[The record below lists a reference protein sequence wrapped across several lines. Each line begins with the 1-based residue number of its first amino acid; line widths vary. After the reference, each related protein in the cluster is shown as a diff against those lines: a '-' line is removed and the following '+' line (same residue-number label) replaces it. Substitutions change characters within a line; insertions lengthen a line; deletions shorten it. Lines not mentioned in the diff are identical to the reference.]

1 MIVRLLTFSA
11 VTALCAAWVPA
22 RPDPLADVEPAEQG
36 PAFGE
41 AQLAPYFTS
50 SRLKSALS
58 ELQAGRA
65 ANALRYL
72 PSRPAD
78 VPTKWLKAL
87 ALKAANHPQA
97 ARELFQQIARQG
109 GPLADRA
116 LHLAGLCA
124 VDEGEARTA
133 ERLLGQVSLRYVDAD
148 QALLERARQLM
159 KLRSAGRRTAARVEE
174 ILQPIFQGQLRADVA
189 AAHLLAGEAQL
200 AARSKDKA
208 RAHWRAAWLESPNSA
223 AAETAKE
230 LERQLGG
237 GAPVAPLLLVRRA
250 EMLLD
255 AHRNREALDQLS
267 RIPVP
272 SICQGGCPGD
282 RSPAGFLKA
291 ALAALGALPEQH
303 QPTPEDVAR
312 TPVEPADALA
322 CRVKL
327 DQGRALRKQREYTR
341 TRATLATVV
350 LRCAEPDVRSRALY
364 LLAQLETISGKPTAG
379 PLWEAL
385 ARKYPKSTLADDAI
399 FNQALAARRA
409 ADPEKERA
417 LLKELVDL
425 HPESDMRSDALFRL
439 FWSQWIDGRPR
450 AGLVWLDQLAADP
463 ESDGYEEERARY
475 WRARSLLEP
484 QASDTELSRAAARE
498 VARTDLVWLVEGRPL
513 TYYGLLARGRLAE
526 LDPERARA
534 IEESQDR
541 LLQTPAPRALR
552 AGILA
557 RDAHLMSGIELLRL
571 GLRTEAAREIAA
583 IDRSAARDAG
593 ESGQEPLTLVAELF
607 ARAGDLRSAHAVVR
621 TELRGLLRR
630 PATALALRAAALAYP
645 LAFRDQIARVSQ
657 GAAIPPDLLQAL
669 MREESALD
677 PRALSPSGALG
688 LTQLMPATA
697 RVLARKLKLRG
708 YETAWLLDP
717 ETNIRI
723 GGTYLGELYARFQ
736 HPALAL
742 ASYNAGPGAVS
753 GWLKARGSLPLDAF
767 VEEIPLDETRGYVK
781 RCLRS
786 FAAYQFLYS
795 KGRVLPLGQTLAIQ

>member
-1 MIVRLLTFSA
+1 MIVRLLTLSA
-11 VTALCAAWVPA
+11 VMALCVAWVPA
-22 RPDPLADVEPAEQG
+22 QPDPLADVEPQEQG
-36 PAFGE
+36 PAIGE

-78 VPTKWLKAL
+78 LPTRWLKAL

-97 ARELFQQIARQG
+97 ARELFQQIAKQG

-133 ERLLGQVSLRYVDAD
+133 ERVLGQVSLRYVDAD
-148 QALLERARQLM
+148 QALLERARQLI
-159 KLRSAGRRTAARVEE
+159 KVRSAGRRTAARVEE

-189 AAHLLAGEAQL
+189 AAHLLAGDAQL

-208 RAHWRAAWLESPNSA
+208 RAHWRAAWLEFPNSP
-223 AAETAKE
+223 AAETAKDR
-230 LERQLGG
+230 ERQLGRG
-237 GAPVAPLLLVRRA
+237 SAIAPQLLVRRA

-255 AHRNREALDQLS
+255 AHRNRDALDQLA

-272 SICQGGCPGD
+272 SICRGGCPGD

-291 ALAALGALPEQH
+291 ALAALGALPEEH
-303 QPTPEDVAR
+303 EPTPEDVAR

-322 CRVKL
+322 CRIKL
-327 DQGRALRKQREYTR
+327 DQGRGLRKQREYTR
-341 TRATLATVV
+341 ARASLATVV

-409 ADPEKERA
+409 ADPEKEHA

-439 FWSQWIDGRPR
+439 FWSQWVDGKPR
-450 AGLVWLDQLAADP
+450 QGLIWLDQLAADP

-484 QASDTELSRAAARE
+484 LASESELSRAAARE

-526 LDPERARA
+526 IDPERAHA

-541 LLQTPAPRALR
+541 LLQIPAPRALR
-552 AGILA
+552 AGMLA
-557 RDAHLMSGIELLRL
+557 RDPHLLAGIELLRL
-571 GLRTEAAREIAA
+571 GLKTEAAREIAA
-583 IDRSAARDAG
+583 IDRSGAREAG

-607 ARAGDLRSAHAVVR
+607 ARAGDLRMAHAVVR
-621 TELRGLLRR
+621 MELRGLLRR

-657 GAAIPPDLLQAL
+657 GAAIPADLLQAL

-795 KGRVLPLGQTLAIQ
+795 NGRVLPLGQTLATQ